1 MENSKFQRLIEKA
14 IKDKMFGNDEHEY
27 MQYHPENIRENV
39 LGFTRAKLSH
49 EQIKQLEQIW
59 KIKRKEYFDVKE
71 KVKKDSDELQKFLK
85 PIYWVVGIFIL
96 MAILFGPD
104 YGSGPGEFHDALR
117 PDDAK
122 R

>member
-27 MQYHPENIRENV
+27 MQYHPENIRGDV
-39 LGFTRAKLSH
+39 FGFTRAKLSH

-85 PIYWVVGIFIL
+85 PIYWLVGIFIL

>member
-27 MQYHPENIRENV
+27 MQYHPENIRGDV

-85 PIYWVVGIFIL
+85 PIYWLVGIFIL